1 MLAIRKNPRYQGLL
15 LLLLTTIIW
24 GTSFPLLKG
33 ILVDLSPAAIIA
45 MRFSLA
51 AIAVLPGLRQVNPS
65 LLRDGILLG
74 TIYFAECAL
83 SLVALEVIPASRSAF
98 IIGLN
103 AFLVPLL
110 GLLVGQRPPSHVLW
124 AAAVAVAGIGLLSW
138 EGGGFNWGDAVTLGC
153 AIAIAVYIL
162 LLERIAPRHATLP
175 LVAVQLTVMAVL
187 GTIWALPQLMVE
199 MGAIAHHFG
208 TLLYAGLVI
217 TATPIWTQAIA
228 QRWVPSYE
236 AALIYTLEPVFATVF
251 AFLMLGEALGTRGLL
266 GGGLIIAATLWSQR
280 RSIATV

>member
-1 MLAIRKNPRYQGLL
+1 MLTLSQKPYYQGLL

-33 ILVDLSPAAIIA
+33 ILADLSPAAIIA

-103 AFLVPLL
+103 AFLVPLF
-110 GLLVGQRPPSHVLW
+110 GLLLGRRPPSHVLG
-124 AAAVAVAGIGLLSW
+124 AAAVAVAGVGMLSW
-138 EGGGFNWGDAVTLGC
+138 EGGGFNWGDVVTLGC
-153 AIAIAVYIL
+153 AVAIAVYIL

-187 GTIWALPQLMVE
+187 GTLWALPQLLTQMD
-199 MGAIAHHFG
+199 AIAHHFG
-208 TLLYAGLVI
+208 TLLYTGLVI
-217 TATPIWTQAIA
+217 TATPIWTQALA

-236 AALIYTLEPVFATVF
+236 AALIYTLEPVFATLF
-251 AFLMLGEALGTRGLL
+251 AFLMLGEALGPRGLL
-266 GGGLIIAATLWSQR
+266 GGALVIAATLWSQR
-280 RSIATV
+280 KPDVN